1 MLGLCTGKPGASKSL
16 NSLAN
21 IVSKN
26 QGDRPIYYTNIR
38 LLMLDYRVASSF
50 SGWFYGNYLPKLKN
64 KAAIKRLNKII
75 KRVHA
80 DDEFVTLSDVPWLES
95 YFEAANPLETWLL
108 WVRKLYTKKQLARM
122 EEFISNMPA
131 ETLDISHLIQFNLH
145 FIHFDN
151 PRDWHLLPKG
161 SIVLIDECQQFFPPR
176 AVGAPVPLHIS
187 KFETHRHDGF
197 DIYLITQDRMLLD
210 SNVRRLVN
218 NHVHY
223 HNAFNSNRVT
233 RYELSKSFD
242 ADDYHQVKTTQ
253 KSLIKRPTNF
263 YGAYFSSELHT
274 HKFKMPKVFYIL
286 IFLILLVA
294 GSIYSFASSMLTSDT
309 VAAAPKSAIPSPT
322 SSSITSNKVSIKS
335 SKSPL
340 LNDNEKKYLTDYVS
354 KTVDGVF
361 ITGSQ
366 YIKTSAGLDK
376 YDYSFSKSTTD
387 QIFDPYS
394 VGFVVLPINQ
404 CLVRLTFNDFTTFI
418 TCDPFHKLEPLNNE
432 SSQLAAS

>member
-16 NSLAN
+16 NSLAS

-26 QGDRPIYYTNIR
+26 EGDRPIYYTNIR

-50 SGWFYGNYLPKLKN
+50 SGWFYGNYLHKLKN

-80 DDEFVTLSDVPWLES
+80 DDEFVTLADVPWLES
-95 YFEAANPLETWLL
+95 YFEATNPLETWLL

-122 EEFISNMPA
+122 EEFISNMPV

-145 FIHFDN
+145 FIQFDN
-151 PRDWHLLPKG
+151 ARDWHLLPKG
-161 SIVLIDECQQFFPPR
+161 SKILIDECQQFFPPR
-176 AVGAPVPLHIS
+176 AVGAPVPVHIA

-233 RYELSKSFD
+233 RYEHSKSFD

-274 HKFKMPKVFYIL
+274 HKFKMPKIFYVF
-286 IFLILLVA
+286 IFLVLLVSV
-294 GSIYSFASSMLTSDT
+294 SIYSFASTMLSTGEVKASLDSSGKS
-309 VAAAPKSAIPSPT
+309 VALSEKVLD
-322 SSSITSNKVSIKS
+322 KVSIKPTS
-335 SKSPL
+335 SPL
-340 LNDNEKKYLTDYVS
+340 LSDDEKKYLTDYVS
-354 KTVDGVF
+354 KTIDGVF

-366 YIKTSAGLDK
+366 YVKTDSGTVRF
-376 YDYSFSKSTTD
+376 DYSFSKVATD
-387 QIFDPYS
+387 QIFDPLS
-394 VGFVVLPINQ
+394 LGFIVQPINQ

-418 TCDPFHKLEPLNNE
+418 TCDPFHKLESINNE
-432 SSQLAAS
+432 QSQLAAS